1 VSLLPE
7 VILPYLRTSLTLIA
21 VFLVARLLRGQTI
34 ESAARTAPPPMPFQR
49 VQFWIRPF
57 RAQAA
62 ALCAALP
69 ALTQA
74 AAAPDFVHRAMTIQ
88 AGG

>member
-1 VSLLPE
+1 
-7 VILPYLRTSLTLIA
+7 
-21 VFLVARLLRGQTI
+21 
-34 ESAARTAPPPMPFQR
+34 MPFQR